1 MLVSW
6 KISPLFSNLKTQNP
20 FFRIHK
26 QNMQD
31 FWHIQFFQY
40 SFFSA
45 QDHSQPVSKQRWE
58 FISHWIKK
66 QKWRKQCLQ
75 CFQQTYLQR
84 VVCSLATCLHLV
96 ALEKSEVDTV
106 ESVNKLM
113 FFNNRSTIFCD
124 SPKLL
129 TLTSAMKAGCHCY
142 NTGIT
147 FPPLCGDYTDSLF
160 CFLCCHFMNKNMV
173 HHRCYILIL
182 LLVSVLLICN
192 VRSTL
197 RFYQTN
203 YWFAYC
209 PEDTED
215 LVQRSEFRNQV
226 KLSENQ
232 QQLYF
237 YIKTTA
243 DEITFLETL
252 AYFKSV

>member
-26 QNMQD
+26 QNIQD
-31 FWHIQFFQY
+31 FWHIQFFQC

-45 QDHSQPVSKQRWE
+45 QDHSQPVSKQCWE

-106 ESVNKLM
+106 EHVNKLM

-129 TLTSAMKAGCHCY
+129 TLMSAMKY
-142 NTGIT
+142 NVVITQELHFLLSVVTTQTLCSVFFVVISWTRTWFITGAI
-147 FPPLCGDYTDSLF
+147 FSFFFLSLF
-160 CFLCCHFMNKNMV
+160 
-173 HHRCYILIL
+173 
-182 LLVSVLLICN
+182 
-192 VRSTL
+192 
-197 RFYQTN
+197 
-203 YWFAYC
+203 YWF
-209 PEDTED
+209 
-215 LVQRSEFRNQV
+215 VMWS
-226 KLSENQ
+226 
-232 QQLYF
+232 QL
-237 YIKTTA
+237 
-243 DEITFLETL
+243 
-252 AYFKSV
+252 